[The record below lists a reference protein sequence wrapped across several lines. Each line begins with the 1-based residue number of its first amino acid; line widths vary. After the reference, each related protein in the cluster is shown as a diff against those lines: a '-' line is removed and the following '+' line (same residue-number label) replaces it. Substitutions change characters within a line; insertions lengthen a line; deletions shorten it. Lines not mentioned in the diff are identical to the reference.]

1 MKAKNGFFDGY
12 ECVGDIPAEAKIFD
26 GEHIEYVDGLL
37 GHILLNGVKGE
48 LLNIVESIGLPD
60 KQETAIKRMV
70 INILHE
76 TRHHAVEEL
85 RLLTNEPR
93 ANGKFRP
100 LVKWQNEVITGNQQK
115 LWVEVERGAGK
126 TTTAVMASRLRR
138 TLVAANWPED
148 ISEFKDLG
156 IDYVAANQLLGYG
169 FSKYDQIILDD
180 VTTCNLYDILHS
192 YTGRIVV
199 LSTNEKEYGPDY
211 IAPLPLTDDWV
222 FIKD

>member
-85 RLLTNEPR
+85 RLLKNNPK
-93 ANGKFRP
+93 ANGKIRP
-100 LVKWQNEVITGNQQK
+100 LAKWQNKVITGSQK
-115 LWVEVERGAGK
+115 RLWVEVDRGVGK
-126 TTTAVMASRLRR
+126 TTTAQMASLLRH
-138 TLVAANWPED
+138 TLVVANWPED
-148 ISEFKDLG
+148 APEFKIWG
-156 IDYVAANQLLGYG
+156 IDYVAANQLLGHG
-169 FSKYDQIILDD
+169 FSKYEQIILDD
-180 VTTCNLYDILHS
+180 VITCDLQDVLKA

-199 LSTNEKEYGPDY
+199 FSTNKEEYSPDY

-222 FIKD
+222 FIKA